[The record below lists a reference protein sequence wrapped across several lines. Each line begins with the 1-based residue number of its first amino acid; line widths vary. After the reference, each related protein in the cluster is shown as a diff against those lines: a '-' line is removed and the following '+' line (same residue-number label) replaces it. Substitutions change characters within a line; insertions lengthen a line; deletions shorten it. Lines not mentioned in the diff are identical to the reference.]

1 MDISLEIIPGILEK
15 EWSGIEK
22 KIESSRSFAK
32 TLHIDIIDG
41 EFVNN
46 TTFIDPSPFIKYST
60 DFFLELHMMVN
71 NPIQY
76 VETFAKAG
84 FKRFLGHIEM
94 MPDQNEFLVHAKK
107 FGEAGLAIDGPTELH
122 EIKVPFTQPD
132 IFLLYTSQQVGFS
145 GPPFLPER
153 VEKIKSLRSQTT
165 TSIEVDGGITNDTLF
180 VAKEAGANKFVS
192 TSFIFSSNHSAQEQ
206 FNKLKSSL

>member
-22 KIESSRSFAK
+22 KIELSRSFAK

-46 TTFIDPSPFIKYST
+46 KTFLDPTPFIKYSS
-60 DFFLELHMMVN
+60 DFLLELHMMVD

-76 VETFAKAG
+76 VEAFAKAG

-94 MPDQNEFLVHAKK
+94 MPDQNEFLNHAKK
-107 FGEAGLAIDGPTELH
+107 FGEVGLAIDGPTELQ

-145 GPPFLPER
+145 GSPFLPER
-153 VEKIKSLRSQTT
+153 VEKIKFLRSQTT

-180 VAKEAGANKFVS
+180 VAKEAGADKFVS
-192 TSFIFSSNHSAQEQ
+192 TSFIFSSNQSAQEQ
-206 FNKLKSSL
+206 FNELKSLL